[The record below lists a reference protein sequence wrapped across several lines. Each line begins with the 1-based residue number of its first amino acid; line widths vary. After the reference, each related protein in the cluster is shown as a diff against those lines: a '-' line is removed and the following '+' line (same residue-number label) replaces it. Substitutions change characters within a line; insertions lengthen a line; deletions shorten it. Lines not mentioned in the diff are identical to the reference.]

1 MTDIE
6 NRKKIFMDSF
16 ALNLHR
22 KMTVVGNLQNNLHGS
37 SSNPF
42 NTLSKPQANKSQI
55 NVNRSQGGINA
66 AIGMEKPMDTD
77 PIGDNAAMSVDGDIS
92 YSSID
97 MDETLLQGQ
106 DNSLQVKS
114 NIMLLSKKATD
125 KKQTGV
131 V

>member
-1 MTDIE
+1 
-6 NRKKIFMDSF
+6 
-16 ALNLHR
+16 
-22 KMTVVGNLQNNLHGS
+22 
-37 SSNPF
+37 
-42 NTLSKPQANKSQI
+42 
-55 NVNRSQGGINA
+55 
-66 AIGMEKPMDTD
+66 MEKPMDTD